1 MIYCNLKNRKKLLEL
16 KHEVVY
22 DTSCINFMVCLHSFG
37 KSLHCKSLVYCWKYV
52 GTFHMHN
59 TLYRRSTLPRHITTR
74 VTPCNLSLTS
84 FSCQDN
90 VSGESKATRPHRKE
104 MKFSTSFVRPTMRLD
119 YFPRFHGSKG
129 HFTCEL
135 RAVTMKLWE
144 PKRKCPKAIPIH
156 FQNKV

>member
-1 MIYCNLKNRKKLLEL
+1 MELE
-16 KHEVVY
+16 HEVVY

-37 KSLHCKSLVYCWKYV
+37 KSLHYKSLVYCLKFAS
-52 GTFHMHN
+52 TINIHN

-90 VSGESKATRPHRKE
+90 VSRESKATIPHHKE
-104 MKFSTSFVRPTMRLD
+104 MKFSTSFVRLTTRLD

-129 HFTCEL
+129 HFTHKL
-135 RAVTMKLWE
+135 KAVTMKL
-144 PKRKCPKAIPIH
+144 
-156 FQNKV
+156 